1 MHQILQKI
9 KNLYLLVTEP
19 IVFYLF
25 IYYTLVVTKF
35 ELIIQ
40 GYVWQV
46 LSATN

>member
-19 IVFYLF
+19 IVFFL